1 MAPSSVTSHPSLQ
14 VFTESAEYSVIGPS
28 HNIVGNADTGYVY
41 IVGARGWDWNL
52 ATPVIGDK
60 IDNKYKETACEG
72 MYLEREER
80 SNVGLYIVNFWMGYR
95 S

>member
-1 MAPSSVTSHPSLQ
+1 M
-14 VFTESAEYSVIGPS
+14 IGPS

-72 MYLEREER
+72 MYLERGER
-80 SNVGLYIVNFWMGYR
+80 SNVGLYIVNMMGYSSLR
-95 S
+95 